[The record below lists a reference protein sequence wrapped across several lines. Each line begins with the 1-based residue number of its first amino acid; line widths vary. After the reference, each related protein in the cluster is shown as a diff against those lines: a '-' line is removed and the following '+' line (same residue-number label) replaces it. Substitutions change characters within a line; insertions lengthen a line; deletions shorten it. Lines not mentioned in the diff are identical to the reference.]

1 MRNTTETSSFQL
13 IQRREAAT
21 NPLTFR
27 NKRVYFVLS
36 MLFPLVYGSVF
47 VFLLVQAFRMMRL
60 SSGPANTTRRK
71 DRTGLLT
78 THPEL
83 LDANGSITGED
94 LLVVRFPSQD
104 QPEVSITD

>member
-1 MRNTTETSSFQL
+1 MFSE
-13 IQRREAAT
+13 
-21 NPLTFR
+21 
-27 NKRVYFVLS
+27 
-36 MLFPLVYGSVF
+36 LFPLVYGSVF

-60 SSGPANTTRRK
+60 SSGPAKSTRRT

-104 QPEVSITD
+104 QPEASITN

>member
-1 MRNTTETSSFQL
+1 M
-13 IQRREAAT
+13 
-21 NPLTFR
+21 
-27 NKRVYFVLS
+27 LS
-36 MLFPLVYGSVF
+36 ARFPLVYDSAF
-47 VFLLVQAFRMMRL
+47 VYLLVQAFRMMRL
-60 SSGPANTTRRK
+60 SSAPVKSIRRT

-104 QPEVSITD
+104 QSEASITD

>member
-1 MRNTTETSSFQL
+1 M
-13 IQRREAAT
+13 
-21 NPLTFR
+21 
-27 NKRVYFVLS
+27 LS
-36 MLFPLVYGSVF
+36 TLFPLAYGAVF

-60 SSGPANTTRRK
+60 SSRPAKASRRT

-104 QPEVSITD
+104 QSEASITD

>member
-1 MRNTTETSSFQL
+1 M
-13 IQRREAAT
+13 
-21 NPLTFR
+21 
-27 NKRVYFVLS
+27 LS
-36 MLFPLVYGSVF
+36 ALFPLVYGSIF
-47 VFLLVQAFRMMRL
+47 VFLLIQAFRMMRL
-60 SSGPANTTRRK
+60 NPGVANSARRT

-104 QPEVSITD
+104 QSEASMTD

>member
-1 MRNTTETSSFQL
+1 M
-13 IQRREAAT
+13 
-21 NPLTFR
+21 
-27 NKRVYFVLS
+27 LS
-36 MLFPLVYGSVF
+36 ALFPLVYGSVF

-60 SSGPANTTRRK
+60 SSGPGSGSGPANSTRRI

-104 QPEVSITD
+104 QPEASITD